1 MGTFYKDK
9 TRYFDGK
16 CLVLCGYEHTWA
28 RERTFDVIMISVDAS
43 DEIHHEF
50 LSHCKILERREPTL
64 LFYLPE
70 CNKPDFDYR
79 GDNAEQA

>member
-50 LSHCKILERREPTL
+50 LRHCKILELREPTL

-70 CNKPDFDYR
+70 CAKPEFDYR
-79 GDNAEQA
+79 GDNAE